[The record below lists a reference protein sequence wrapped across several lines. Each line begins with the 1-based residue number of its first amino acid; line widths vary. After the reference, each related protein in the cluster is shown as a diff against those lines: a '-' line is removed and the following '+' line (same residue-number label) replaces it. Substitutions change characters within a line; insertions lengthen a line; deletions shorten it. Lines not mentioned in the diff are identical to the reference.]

1 MVWMVGVDVGGT
13 FTDFH
18 ALNQSTG
25 ISHRHKTPSTPSDP
39 AEAILSGLTELCRRH
54 AINPATITRLAHGT
68 TVATNALIQRK
79 GSDVAVVTTGGFRDL
94 LEIGRQTRPKMFDLK
109 ADHPP
114 PLAPRHLR
122 FEVAER
128 VGGDGQV
135 VVPLSAEEIARV
147 VAEVAASGAEACAI
161 CFLFSFL
168 APDHEQRLAAALA
181 AALPDLAIS
190 MSSAVQPSFVSTSVS
205 RRRS

>member
-1 MVWMVGVDVGGT
+1 M
-13 FTDFH
+13 
-18 ALNQSTG
+18 
-25 ISHRHKTPSTPSDP
+25 
-39 AEAILSGLTELCRRH
+39 SGLAELCRRH
-54 AINPATITRLAHGT
+54 AIDPASITRLAHGT

-79 GSDVAVVTTGGFRDL
+79 GDDVAVVTTGGFRDL

-135 VVPLSAEEIARV
+135 VVPLSEAEIARV
-147 VAEVAASGAEACAI
+147 VAEVAAAAEASYLFSV
-161 CFLFSFL
+161 FLFG
-168 APDHEQRLAAALA
+168 AQPRTAYGGGVGRRAARFGDFNVIGGATG
-181 AALPDLAIS
+181 IS
-190 MSSAVQPSFVSTSVS
+190 
-205 RRRS
+205 